1 MHAGRV
7 LPARRNGEALMLMR
21 PPVWA
26 SPMRSPELP
35 RPE

>member
-1 MHAGRV
+1 MHCGRV
-7 LPARRNGEALMLMR
+7 LPVRRNGEALMLMR